1 MALLAFLLARR
12 FRLCFSVLASRP
24 RRVVALLAFCAPVV
38 LGLLIAMSP
47 PRAGAQINTRPT
59 TVPIPPT
66 EAEEITRLVR
76 EKDLA
81 GALKRADAFLAKNPR
96 DLQVRF
102 LRGVILTDL
111 KNTAE
116 AVAAF
121 ESLTQDF
128 PELPEPYNNLAVL
141 HANQGQLELA
151 RSLLQQ
157 ALTAQPNYVT
167 AYENLGDVYVSLAA
181 DSYQR
186 AIKLD
191 PNNKTAQSK
200 LTLARE
206 ISAKLRAVR

>member
-1 MALLAFLLARR
+1 
-12 FRLCFSVLASRP
+12 
-24 RRVVALLAFCAPVV
+24 
-38 LGLLIAMSP
+38 
-47 PRAGAQINTRPT
+47 
-59 TVPIPPT
+59 VPLPPT

-76 EKDLA
+76 EKDLP
-81 GALKRADAFLAKNPR
+81 GALARADAFLVKNPR

-102 LRGVILTDL
+102 LRGVILSDQN
-111 KNTAE
+111 KTAD
-116 AVAAF
+116 AVTAF
-121 ESLTQDF
+121 ETLTQDF

-141 HANQGQLELA
+141 RANQGELELA

-181 DSYQR
+181 EAYQR

-191 PNNKTAQSK
+191 PNNRAAQTK